1 MASQV
6 VKDEVQ
12 NTKLK
17 ISLER
22 IEQSNYNLAGLMY
35 QKKDNQ
41 LGYILMLLWQY
52 TQFQISIMQE

>member
-1 MASQV
+1 MTSQV

-22 IEQSNYNLAGLMY
+22 TEQSNYNLAGLLY
-35 QKKDNQ
+35 PKKDHQ
-41 LGYILMLLWQY
+41 LVYILMLLWQY
-52 TQFQISIMQE
+52 TRFQISIMQE